1 MWSLHAQQVV
11 VLICLFDKNPSQ
23 KNTKN
28 SEVRVEKVPLL
39 TLRYLW
45 LMKKQAK
52 VFIGEGVPEGPC
64 RK

>member
-1 MWSLHAQQVV
+1 MEKKTQ
-11 VLICLFDKNPSQ
+11 
-23 KNTKN
+23 KN
-28 SEVRVEKVPLL
+28 SEVRVEKVPPP

-45 LMKKQAK
+45 VMKKQAK

>member
-1 MWSLHAQQVV
+1 MFIITDEEGKKYGQ
-11 VLICLFDKNPSQ
+11 
-23 KNTKN
+23 
-28 SEVRVEKVPLL
+28 VRVEKVPPP

-45 LMKKQAK
+45 VMKKQAK